1 MDKLIEAIKEDKTV
15 LEYIKLHNTLSKD
28 EVLNEAL
35 FELKS
40 LQQQLINL
48 NHVGKYK
55 MAKEIELKYKEK
67 RQLLEENPFVLQYLT
82 LQEEIKDLIDE
93 IKEIL
98 ETGLKIDLT

>member
-15 LEYIKLHNTLSKD
+15 LEYIKLHNILSKD

-35 FELKS
+35 FEIKN

-67 RQLLEENPFVLQYLT
+67 RRALEEDPLVLQYLS
-82 LQEEIKDLIDE
+82 LQEEIKDLLDE

-98 ETGLKIDLT
+98 ETGLKIDFT